1 MDGRGG
7 IGVEGGGR
15 VGPHAC
21 TRISLYLSDLIFP
34 LLESLC
40 EADSC
45 IQILCTHALDL
56 LSPGGDSSLL
66 VPDLHKIAIH
76 ANSQRSRHSQTAAPL
91 LLLRADIKCLP
102 TPLFA
107 IFLPARRVSFACW
120 TPRLL
125 LTVCTVRNY
134 LLGLA
139 IERRI
144 YRCLARAQVILPVR
158 CSGSG

>member
-66 VPDLHKIAIH
+66 VPDLHKIAMY
-76 ANSQRSRHSQTAAPL
+76 ADAQKSRHSQTAAPL
-91 LLLRADIKCLP
+91 LLLRAEMSADSVVRHFSSRSARLFCLLDTKALAYGVHCAQLP
-102 TPLFA
+102 TRFG
-107 IFLPARRVSFACW
+107 
-120 TPRLL
+120 
-125 LTVCTVRNY
+125 Y
-134 LLGLA
+134 
-139 IERRI
+139 
-144 YRCLARAQVILPVR
+144 
-158 CSGSG
+158 